1 MTMRN
6 HMKKVVGILL
16 FIAIITPSWA
26 SDWENKMYENGK
38 ISVVYAVVSIVVI
51 GLLTK
56 ITLLQLQFKKEK
68 KKNE

>member
-1 MTMRN
+1 MSN
-6 HMKKVVGILL
+6 CIKKALGMLL
-16 FIAIITPSWA
+16 LLLITNSIWA
-26 SDWENKMYENGK
+26 SNWENKMYENGK